1 MKIFLRISL
10 TIVAIAL
17 LIFVGVTV
25 SFNRAQPSS
34 VEINEAIIIN
44 HSLQKYLSSKKESIL
59 WSASR
64 NNIEIEVSGI
74 VNIEK
79 QKEIIDETKKILIK
93 YPFSGKVFIKFYPE
107 RKFIENRINGRII
120 SQLVEQ
126 KLLVEIEINNSKEEP
141 DVRF

>member
-1 MKIFLRISL
+1 M
-10 TIVAIAL
+10 
-17 LIFVGVTV
+17 
-25 SFNRAQPSS
+25 
-34 VEINEAIIIN
+34 IN

-64 NNIEIEVSGI
+64 NNIAIEVSGI
-74 VNIEK
+74 INFEK
-79 QKEIIDETKKILIK
+79 QKEIIAETKKILIN

-107 RKFIENRINGRII
+107 QKFIENRINGRII